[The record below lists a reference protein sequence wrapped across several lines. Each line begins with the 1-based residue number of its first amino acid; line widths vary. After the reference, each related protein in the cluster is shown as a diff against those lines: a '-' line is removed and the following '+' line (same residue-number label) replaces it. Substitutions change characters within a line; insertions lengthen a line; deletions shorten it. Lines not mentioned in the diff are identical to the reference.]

1 MTFREFI
8 ASHRQVVAGRPADL
22 RSPDFDILHAIEFA
36 RRHPE
41 ADTLDGLLGAA
52 RAELRIVERMPPGI
66 YVELGPFSVSTWRRR
81 TRVQAVAVS
90 GFLGDGLSPDK
101 LQDGP

>member
-66 YVELGPFSVSTWRRR
+66 YVELGRLFSLDLAAADTSSGRRR
-81 TRVQAVAVS
+81 I
-90 GFLGDGLSPDK
+90 GLPRRRIIT
-101 LQDGP
+101 

>member
-66 YVELGPFSVSTWRRR
+66 YVELGRLFSLYLAAADTSSGRRR
-81 TRVQAVAVS
+81 I
-90 GFLGDGLSPDK
+90 GLPRRRIIT
-101 LQDGP
+101 